1 MNFETLI
8 EKVKNIPY
16 GRNANRYDF
25 SLVLSENKG
34 TCSSKHAFLKDFADN
49 NGIENVKLYIG
60 IFKMNETNTTKL
72 GDLLSNNKI
81 EYIPEA
87 HCYLKI
93 NQVPLDITTVDSF
106 YDKIKQD
113 IVEEIEINPN
123 QVSDFKVTYHKAF
136 LKNWIKETNQ
146 NNTFE
151 EIWEIREQCISKLS
165 QLS

>member
-60 IFKMNETNTTKL
+60 IFKMNEANTPKL
-72 GDLLSNNKI
+72 GNLLSNNNI

-93 NQVPLDITTVDSF
+93 NQVPVDVTTVDSF

-113 IVEEIEINPN
+113 IIEEIEITPN
-123 QVSDFKVTYHKAF
+123 QVSDFKVEYHKAF
-136 LKNWIKETNQ
+136 LKKWINETNQ
-146 NNTFE
+146 NNIFE
-151 EIWEIREQCISKLS
+151 EIWDIREQCILKLS
-165 QLS
+165 E

>member
-34 TCSSKHAFLKDFADN
+34 TCSSKHAFLKDFADKN
-49 NGIENVKLYIG
+49 EIENVKLYIG
-60 IFKMNETNTTKL
+60 IFKMNETNTPKL

-81 EYIPEA
+81 KYIPEA

-93 NQVPLDITTVDSF
+93 NQVPVDVTTVDSF

-113 IVEEIEINPN
+113 IVEEIAITPN

-165 QLS
+165 Q

>member
-49 NGIENVKLYIG
+49 NGIENVKLFIG
-60 IFKMNETNTTKL
+60 IFKMNEANTPKL
-72 GDLLSNNKI
+72 GNLLSNNNI

-93 NQVPLDITTVDSF
+93 NQVPVDVTTVDSF

-113 IVEEIEINPN
+113 IIEEIEISPN
-123 QVSDFKVTYHKAF
+123 QVSDFKVEYHKAF
-136 LKNWIKETNQ
+136 LKKWINETNQ

-151 EIWEIREQCISKLS
+151 EIWKIREKCILKLS
-165 QLS
+165 E

>member
-8 EKVKNIPY
+8 EKVKNVPY

-49 NGIENVKLYIG
+49 NGIENVKLFIG
-60 IFKMNETNTTKL
+60 IFKMNEANTPKL
-72 GDLLSNNKI
+72 GNLLSNNNI

-93 NQVPLDITTVDSF
+93 NQVPVDVTTVDSF

-113 IVEEIEINPN
+113 IIEEIEISPN
-123 QVSDFKVTYHKAF
+123 QVSDFKVEYHKAF
-136 LKNWIKETNQ
+136 LKKWINETNQ

-151 EIWEIREQCISKLS
+151 EIWKIREKCILKLS
-165 QLS
+165 E

>member
-8 EKVKNIPY
+8 EKIKNIPY

-34 TCSSKHAFLKDFADN
+34 TCSSKHAFLKDFADKN
-49 NGIENVKLYIG
+49 EIENVKLYIG
-60 IFKMNETNTTKL
+60 IFKMNETNTPKI

-93 NQVPLDITTVDSF
+93 NQVQVDVTTVDSF

-113 IVEEIEINPN
+113 IVEEIEITPN

-165 QLS
+165 Q

>member
-1 MNFETLI
+1 MHFETLI

-49 NGIENVKLYIG
+49 NGIENVKLFIG
-60 IFKMNETNTTKL
+60 IFKMNEANTPKL
-72 GDLLSNNKI
+72 GNLLSNNNI

-93 NQVPLDITTVDSF
+93 NQVPVDVTTVDSF

-113 IVEEIEINPN
+113 IIEEIEITPK
-123 QVSDFKVTYHKAF
+123 QVSDFKVEYHKAF
-136 LKNWIKETNQ
+136 LKKWINETNQ
-146 NNTFE
+146 NNIFE
-151 EIWEIREQCISKLS
+151 EIWDIREQCILKLS
-165 QLS
+165 E

>member
-1 MNFETLI
+1 MHFETLI

-49 NGIENVKLYIG
+49 NGIENVKLFIG
-60 IFKMNETNTTKL
+60 IFKMNEANTPKL
-72 GDLLSNNKI
+72 GNLLSNNNI

-93 NQVPLDITTVDSF
+93 NQVPVDVTTVDSF

-113 IVEEIEINPN
+113 IIEEIEISPN
-123 QVSDFKVTYHKAF
+123 QVSDFKVEYHKAF
-136 LKNWIKETNQ
+136 LKKWINETNQ
-146 NNTFE
+146 NNIFE
-151 EIWEIREQCISKLS
+151 EIWDIREQCILKLS
-165 QLS
+165 E

>member
-60 IFKMNETNTTKL
+60 IFKMNEANTPKL
-72 GDLLSNNKI
+72 GNLLSNNNI

-93 NQVPLDITTVDSF
+93 NQVPVDVTTVDSF

-113 IVEEIEINPN
+113 IVVEIEITPN

-136 LKNWIKETNQ
+136 LKNWINETNQ

-165 QLS
+165 Q

>member
-49 NGIENVKLYIG
+49 NGIENVKLFIG
-60 IFKMNETNTTKL
+60 IFKMNEANTPKL
-72 GDLLSNNKI
+72 GNLLSNNNI

-93 NQVPLDITTVDSF
+93 NQVPVDVTTVDSF

-113 IVEEIEINPN
+113 IIEEIEITPN
-123 QVSDFKVTYHKAF
+123 QVSDFKVEYHKAF
-136 LKNWIKETNQ
+136 LKKWINETNQ
-146 NNTFE
+146 NNIFE
-151 EIWEIREQCISKLS
+151 EIWDIREQCILKLS
-165 QLS
+165 E